1 MRCLLL
7 SLALSRLSKLASDLV
22 LKAKDHLWA
31 LRSLLI
37 LLSQERV
44 LRLRLVLTLHLVNEL
59 VLDLI

>member
-1 MRCLLL
+1 MRRLLL

-22 LKAKDHLWA
+22 LKAKDHLGT

-44 LRLRLVLTLHLVNEL
+44 L
-59 VLDLI
+59 